1 MSKKIKTRSHTRKN
15 KLREIIEIHKLWT
28 KMKNK
33 KYFTKDK
40 KMLVLF

>member
-15 KLREIIEIHKLWT
+15 KSREIIEIQKLWT

-33 KYFTKDK
+33 IYFTKDK